1 MMFWTAFKTKTRPT
15 VQWLRKRWAPVAA
28 AAAIIAT
35 TLGVITDLDSL
46 LDGAPPT
53 SGVQASALAAR
64 VAAHLESSAIARG
77 GEYGGNTEL
86 EQALERLSL
95 SDDNRV
101 QEALR
106 ELESGNSVAA
116 FELLETS
123 AVRAASR
130 NPETG
135 ALRYFDAGVLSEAEN
150 PRRAMQFYEAALEI
164 DPDNA
169 RTLDRLGVLYL
180 EQGDADRAEA
190 LHLQALEQ
198 ARVTDDE
205 TEQSIILGS
214 LGSVY
219 WMRGDFETADTYYTQ
234 ALELADFN
242 GDLFRSARHLG
253 NRGLIAEASGDTQA
267 AEAYYQRALALMEE
281 VDDAVGMALAQNNLG
296 NVYRQRG
303 EFDRA
308 EDLYRRA
315 QATFE
320 AEGHPQRAA
329 FTLSNLGTVAE
340 VRGDFETAARFYER
354 SLERAR
360 EYQYV
365 RAIERAARSAGWM
378 ALRRGDHVTAR
389 SLADEALAA
398 AILTP
403 DPASEADALILSVG
417 VAASSG
423 NDPLARDHAAR
434 AFAII
439 ETRDVPPQTQAYIHD
454 ALALAAFQAGDLDE
468 ARRQAEAALRLYS
481 QAQLVASMAEQQL
494 RLATLAFGRYEFSV
508 GCDYLGEA
516 EVNYGRA
523 GFVAE
528 ANRLVDRREQENCP
542 PRLHEAESG
551 SDPD

>member
-1 MMFWTAFKTKTRPT
+1 MMFWTAFKAKTRPAA
-15 VQWLRKRWAPVAA
+15 QWLRKRWAPAAA
-28 AAAIIAT
+28 AAAILAT

-53 SGVQASALAAR
+53 SGVEASALAAR

-77 GEYGGNTEL
+77 GEYGGNTDL
-86 EQALERLSL
+86 EQALDRLTV

-101 QEALR
+101 QAALR
-106 ELESGNSVAA
+106 ELDSGNSAAA

-123 AVRAASR
+123 ALRVTERDPAQSAQ
-130 NPETG
+130 
-135 ALRYFDAGVLSEAEN
+135 RYFDLGVLAEAEN
-150 PRRAMQFYEAALEI
+150 PRQAMQFYQAALDI
-164 DPDNA
+164 NPDNA

-198 ARVTDDE
+198 ARAGADE

-214 LGSVY
+214 LGSVQ
-219 WMRGDFETADTYYTQ
+219 WMRGDFETADAYYTQ

-253 NRGLIAEASGDTQA
+253 NRGLIAEARGDTTA
-267 AEAYYQRALALMEE
+267 AETYYTRALALMEE
-281 VDDAVGMALAQNNLG
+281 VGDAVGTALAQNNLG

-320 AEGHPQRAA
+320 SEGHPQRAA

-340 VRGDFETAARFYER
+340 VRGDFEAAARFYQR
-354 SLERAR
+354 SLDRAR
-360 EYQYV
+360 DYQYV

-378 ALRRGDHVTAR
+378 ALRRGDLGTAR

-398 AILTP
+398 ALLTP

-434 AFAII
+434 AFTII
-439 ETRDVPPQTQAYIHD
+439 ESRDVPPQTRAYIHD
-454 ALALAAFQAGDLDE
+454 ALALAAFRANDLEE
-468 ARRQAEAALRLYS
+468 ARRQAEQALTLYTD
-481 QAQLVASMAEQQL
+481 AQLVASMAEQQL
-494 RLATLAFGRYEFSV
+494 RLATLAFGRNEASI

-516 EVNYGRA
+516 EINYGRA

-528 ANRLVDRREQENCP
+528 ANRLVDRRDEENCP
-542 PRLHEAESG
+542 ARPRATDSA
-551 SDPD
+551 PD

>member
-1 MMFWTAFKTKTRPT
+1 MMFWTAFKAKTRPT
-15 VQWLRKRWAPVAA
+15 AQWLRKRWAPVAA
-28 AAAIIAT
+28 AAAIVAT

-46 LDGAPPT
+46 LDGASAT
-53 SGVQASALAAR
+53 SGIEASALAER
-64 VAAHLESSAIARG
+64 VATHLETRAIARG
-77 GEYGGNTEL
+77 GEYGGNTDL
-86 EQALERLSL
+86 EQALDRLTASN
-95 SDDNRV
+95 DNRV
-101 QEALR
+101 QAALR
-106 ELESGNSVAA
+106 ELDSGNSNAA
-116 FELLETS
+116 FEMLETS
-123 AVRAASR
+123 AVRATSR
-130 NPETG
+130 NPQAG
-135 ALRYFDAGVLSEAEN
+135 AQRYFDLGVLAEAEN
-150 PRRAMQFYEAALEI
+150 PRQAMQFYQAALDI
-164 DPDNA
+164 APDNA

-190 LHLQALEQ
+190 LHLEALDR
-198 ARVTDDE
+198 AHAANDE

-219 WMRGDFETADTYYTQ
+219 WMRGDYETADAYYTQ

-253 NRGLIAEASGDTQA
+253 NRGLIAEASGDTLS
-267 AEAYYQRALALMEE
+267 AEAYYERALALMEE
-281 VDDAVGMALAQNNLG
+281 VGDAVGMALAQNNLG

-320 AEGHPQRAA
+320 VEGHPQRAA

-340 VRGDFETAARFYER
+340 VRGDFEAAARFYQR

-378 ALRRGDHVTAR
+378 ALRRGDHETAR

-398 AILTP
+398 AVLTP

-439 ETRDVPPQTQAYIHD
+439 ETRDVPPQTRAYVHD
-454 ALALAAFQAGDLDE
+454 ALALAAFQANDLDE
-468 ARRQAEAALRLYS
+468 ARRQAEAALRLYT
-481 QAQLVASMAEQQL
+481 QAELVASMAEQQL
-494 RLATLAFGRYEFSV
+494 RLATLAFGRNETSV
-508 GCDYLGEA
+508 GCGYLGEA
-516 EVNYGRA
+516 EINYGRA

-528 ANRLVDRREQENCP
+528 ANRLVDRRGEEGCP
-542 PRLHEAESG
+542 PRAGGNPE
-551 SDPD
+551 D

>member
-1 MMFWTAFKTKTRPT
+1 M
-15 VQWLRKRWAPVAA
+15 WLRKRWAPVAA
-28 AAAIIAT
+28 AAAIVAT
-35 TLGVITDLDSL
+35 TLGVVTDLDSL
-46 LDGAPPT
+46 LDGTNPV
-53 SGVQASALAAR
+53 SGVEASALAAS

-77 GEYGGNTEL
+77 GEYGGNTDL
-86 EQALERLSL
+86 EQALERLTL
-95 SDDNRV
+95 SEDRRV
-101 QEALR
+101 QAALR
-106 ELESGNSVAA
+106 DLDSGNSDSA
-116 FELLETS
+116 FERLEAS
-123 AVRAASR
+123 AMREVSR
-130 NPETG
+130 DPQAG
-135 ALRYFDAGVLSEAEN
+135 AQRYFDLGVLAEAEM
-150 PRRAMQFYEAALEI
+150 PRLAMQFYQAALDI
-164 DPDNA
+164 DPDDS

-190 LHLQALEQ
+190 LHMQALEQ
-198 ARVTDDE
+198 ARLDDDE

-219 WMRGDFETADTYYTQ
+219 WMRGDFETADAFYTQ

-253 NRGLIAEASGDTQA
+253 NRGLIAEATGDTSA
-267 AEAYYQRALALMEE
+267 AETYYERALALMEE

-340 VRGDFETAARFYER
+340 VRGDFEAAERFYQR

-360 EYQYV
+360 EFQYV
-365 RAIERAARSAGWM
+365 RAIERAARSGGWM
-378 ALRRGDHVTAR
+378 ALRRGDYATAR
-389 SLADEALAA
+389 SLADEALMAA
-398 AILTP
+398 VLTP

-417 VAASSG
+417 VAAASG
-423 NDPLARDHAAR
+423 DDPLARNHAAR

-439 ETRDVPPQTQAYIHD
+439 ETRTVPPQTRAYIHD
-454 ALALAAFQAGDLDE
+454 ALALAAFRANDLEE
-468 ARRQAEAALRLYS
+468 ARRQAEHALTLYTD
-481 QAQLVASMAEQQL
+481 AQMVASMAEQQL
-494 RLATLAFGRYEFSV
+494 RLATLAFGRNETAT
-508 GCDYLGEA
+508 GCIYLGEA
-516 EVNYGRA
+516 EINYGRA

-528 ANRLVDRREQENCP
+528 ANRLVDRRRDEGCP
-542 PRLHEAESG
+542 ERPRASEADSE
-551 SDPD
+551 PD